1 MDVLLIICKNNLNS
15 TICTDAVQSFL
26 GEIYDAIVD
35 SSVNSTYACQRLAMC
50 PYNTNNDTLNPY
62 VDDVLQD
69 KPATNIPNASNSS
82 STYLVLHM
90 TDLHI
95 DFHYQEGS
103 WAECGGYQCCR
114 SDSGAPPDQSQAAG
128 YWGTLATCDIPAVMI
143 EGFCSK
149 ITFEK

>member
-1 MDVLLIICKNNLNS
+1 VDVLDIICKNNLNS

-35 SSVNSTYACQRLAMC
+35 PSVNSTYACQRLAMC
-50 PYNTNNDTLNPY
+50 PYNTNNNTLNPY

-82 STYLVLHM
+82 TYLVLHM

-95 DFHYQEGS
+95 DFHYE
-103 WAECGGYQCCR
+103 
-114 SDSGAPPDQSQAAG
+114 
-128 YWGTLATCDIPAVMI
+128 AV
-143 EGFCSK
+143 ENLVH
-149 ITFEK
+149 